1 MKTNIL
7 VVDDD
12 MHMRLALKESLS
24 KAGYTISL
32 AEDGMAAVE
41 LVRKSPCDLIITDVR
56 MPRKNGLELL
66 QSIRAGESLVPVIL
80 ITGYGTVHDAV
91 TAIKGGAFDYI
102 QKPFDTETL
111 YGVVKRALGQN
122 NGNIIH
128 VSKAIQEMLLNAGR
142 VARSDATVLILG
154 ESGVGKE
161 LVSKYIHQNSSRKTG
176 PFVPV
181 NCAALPENLLE
192 SELFGYEKGA
202 FTGAA
207 MRKPGKFE
215 IADKGTILLDEVTE
229 MDMRL
234 QAKLLRV
241 LQEKEIEV
249 IGSRFPKTVDVR
261 VIATT
266 NRDIRKYVEEGK
278 FREDLFY
285 RLNVFPITVP
295 PLRERKDDIPVL
307 VAYFLRKFAK
317 GMDIGV
323 SDEAMEFLKSKNWRG
338 NVREL
343 ENVIARACILSDYS
357 HIKLSHV
364 RDEGETKELK
374 PSSVREMEMKLIL
387 ETLTSLEGNRT
398 RAASVLGITVR
409 TLRNKINE
417 YRSLGIHVPSGVN

>member
-12 MHMRLALKESLS
+12 MHMRLALKESLT

-32 AEDGMAAVE
+32 AEDGVAAVE
-41 LVRKSPCDLIITDVR
+41 AVRRSPCDLIITDVR

-66 QSIRAGESLVPVIL
+66 ESIRGGEALIPVIL

-91 TAIKGGAFDYI
+91 RAIKGGAFDYI
-102 QKPFDTETL
+102 QKPFDAETL
-111 YGVVKRALGQN
+111 YGIVKRALGQN
-122 NGNIIH
+122 SGNIIH
-128 VSKAIQEMLLNAGR
+128 VSKAIQEVLLNAER
-142 VARSDATVLILG
+142 VAKSDATVMILG

-161 LVSKYIHQNSSRKTG
+161 LVAKYIHQHSERKSG

-202 FTGAA
+202 FTGASI
-207 MRKPGKFE
+207 RKPGKFE

-261 VIATT
+261 VLATT
-266 NRDIRKYVEEGK
+266 NRDIRKSVEEGK

-285 RLNVFPITVP
+285 RLNVFPILVP
-295 PLRERKDDIPVL
+295 PLRERKEDIVVL
-307 VAYFLRKFAK
+307 VNHFLKKFAK
-317 GMDIGV
+317 GMDVCV
-323 SDEAMEFLKSKNWRG
+323 SDEAMEFLKSRNWKG

-357 HIKLSHV
+357 VIKLAHV
-364 RDEGETKELK
+364 KDEEEKREIK

-417 YRSLGIHVPSGVN
+417 YRALGIQVPAGVN

>member
-24 KAGYTISL
+24 QAGYTISL
-32 AEDGMAAVE
+32 AEDGVAAVE
-41 LVRKSPCDLIITDVR
+41 AVRQSPCDLIITDVR

-66 QSIRAGESLVPVIL
+66 ESIRAGESLIPVIL

-91 TAIKGGAFDYI
+91 RAIKGGAFDYI

-111 YGVVKRALGQN
+111 YGIVKRALGQN

-128 VSKAIQEMLLNAGR
+128 VSKAIQEVLLNSDR
-142 VARSDATVLILG
+142 VAKSDATVLILG

-161 LVSKYIHQNSSRKTG
+161 LVAKYVHQRSDRRSG

-202 FTGAA
+202 FTGASI
-207 MRKPGKFE
+207 RKPGKFE

-249 IGSRFPKTVDVR
+249 IGSRLPKTVDVR
-261 VIATT
+261 VVATT
-266 NRDIRKYVEEGK
+266 NRDLRKYVEEGK
-278 FREDLFY
+278 FREDLYY
-285 RLNVFPITVP
+285 RLNVFPIVVP
-295 PLRERKDDIPVL
+295 PLRERKEDIPIL
-307 VAYFLRKFAK
+307 VGHFLRKFAK
-317 GMDIGV
+317 GMDVRV
-323 SDEAMEFLKSKNWRG
+323 SDEAMEFLKSRNWKG

-357 HIKLSHV
+357 VIKPAHV
-364 RDEGETKELK
+364 KDEDEKKEIK

-398 RAASVLGITVR
+398 RAASILGITVR

-417 YRSLGIHVPSGVN
+417 YRALGMQVPAGVN

>member
-1 MKTNIL
+1 MRTNIL

-66 QSIRAGESLVPVIL
+66 QSIRAGEPLVPVIL
-80 ITGYGTVHDAV
+80 MTGYGTVNDAV

-122 NGNIIH
+122 NGAIIH
-128 VSKAIQEMLLNAGR
+128 VSRAIQEVLLNAGR
-142 VARSDATVLILG
+142 VAKSNATVLILG

-161 LVSKYIHQNSSRKTG
+161 LVSKYIHQNSSRKAG

-202 FTGAA
+202 FTGASI
-207 MRKPGKFE
+207 RKPGKFE

-241 LQEKEIEV
+241 LQEREIEV

-261 VIATT
+261 IVATT

-307 VAYFLRKFAK
+307 VAYFLRKFAE

-357 HIKLSHV
+357 HITLSHV
-364 RDEGETKELK
+364 KDEGEAKELK

>member
-80 ITGYGTVHDAV
+80 ITGYGTVNDAV

-111 YGVVKRALGQN
+111 YGVVKRALGQQ
-122 NGNIIH
+122 NGAIIH
-128 VSKAIQEMLLNAGR
+128 TSKAIQGVLLNAGR

-207 MRKPGKFE
+207 TRKPGKFE

-249 IGSRFPKTVDVR
+249 IGSRFPKSVDVR

-266 NRDIRKYVEEGK
+266 NRDIRRYVEEGK

-285 RLNVFPITVP
+285 RLNVFPIVVP

-317 GMDIGV
+317 GMDIRV

-364 RDEGETKELK
+364 KDEEEAKELK

-417 YRSLGIHVPSGVN
+417 YRSLGIQVPSGVN

>member
-66 QSIRAGESLVPVIL
+66 KSIRAGESLVPVIL

-122 NGNIIH
+122 NGTIIH

-161 LVSKYIHQNSSRKTG
+161 LVSKYIHQNSSRKAG

-202 FTGAA
+202 FTGASI
-207 MRKPGKFE
+207 RKPGKFE

-241 LQEKEIEV
+241 LQEREIEV

-307 VAYFLRKFAK
+307 VSYFLRKFAK

-364 RDEGETKELK
+364 KDEGETKELK